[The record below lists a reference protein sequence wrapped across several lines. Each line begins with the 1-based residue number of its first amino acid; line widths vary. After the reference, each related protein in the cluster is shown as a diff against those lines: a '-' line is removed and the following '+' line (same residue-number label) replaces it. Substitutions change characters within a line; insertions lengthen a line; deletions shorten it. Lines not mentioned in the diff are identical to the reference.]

1 MTEKRFVSEDG
12 CCGYYTEII
21 DNEKELDLS
30 LSNPKKNLTIEELV
44 DLLNDLSED
53 NEYLEK
59 RFKEEEWHYNHID
72 EDRDVWRYKCQEL
85 EKVNE
90 QLRKENKELR
100 QDNDIKF
107 WKHQFMTQHNT
118 TQLILHEL
126 HLAMNEGYE
135 FSDKFKEW
143 LGDLREKNKEVI
155 TKHERL
161 FE

>member
-1 MTEKRFVSEDG
+1 MNDDKSIDLKTEN
-12 CCGYYTEII
+12 TNLT
-21 DNEKELDLS
+21 NELIVLRRKYKELD
-30 LSNPKKNLTIEELV
+30 
-44 DLLNDLSED
+44 
-53 NEYLEK
+53 
-59 RFKEEEWHYNHID
+59 
-72 EDRDVWRYKCQEL
+72 EDRHYVKSLLDAEFEKGIEL
-85 EKVNE
+85 KKENE

-107 WKHQFMTQHNT
+107 WKHQFMTQHNR

-135 FSDKFKEW
+135 VSDKFKEW